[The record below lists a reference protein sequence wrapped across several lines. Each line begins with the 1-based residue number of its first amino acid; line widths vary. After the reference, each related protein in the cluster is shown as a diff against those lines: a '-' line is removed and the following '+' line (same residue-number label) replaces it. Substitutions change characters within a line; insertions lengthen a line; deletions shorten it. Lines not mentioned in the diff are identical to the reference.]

1 MRLQSASNGNVACQE
16 CGHGWEAASAC
27 RQHRCTQVRGIDM
40 FWSWLFFFRTL
51 TATPSRTFFDN
62 AGWKRWTFKL
72 VIQQSSSL
80 STHSATGTTM
90 RKFYFQRFWVQP
102 IWSLPRRCPARD
114 SRSEGGALQ
123 IAPGA
128 FLGNCFFLKF
138 RHTNINPWQDLLDGR
153 AFRIQRALHCAML
166 KTVLPKD
173 QWPTYEE
180 DREKGRCDI
189 LKLLTLFPFCILQV
203 PDSLPQWSQGR
214 EGRKGSL
221 GKLRSQ
227 KLPTMVSNFT
237 DFIFAGLFWRRKK
250 SSCGNYS

>member
-72 VIQQSSSL
+72 VMQQSSSL

-123 IAPGA
+123 IASGA
-128 FLGNCFFLKF
+128 FLGNGFSWNSVTLTST
-138 RHTNINPWQDLLDGR
+138 HGR
-153 AFRIQRALHCAML
+153 TSLTDVPSASSAPCTAQCWRLSCPRTSGPPM
-166 KTVLPKD
+166 KRT
-173 QWPTYEE
+173 
-180 DREKGRCDI
+180 GR
-189 LKLLTLFPFCILQV
+189 
-203 PDSLPQWSQGR
+203 R
-214 EGRKGSL
+214 EG
-221 GKLRSQ
+221 
-227 KLPTMVSNFT
+227 V
-237 DFIFAGLFWRRKK
+237 IF
-250 SSCGNYS
+250 